1 MNQRVNDLREDINKQ
16 EMSVL
21 VVGSVALDT
30 IETPYGKVTDA
41 LGGSA
46 IYFSAAASLF
56 APVRMVGVVGED
68 FDLGQLRFLEERGV
82 DIQGL
87 EVKRGKTFRW
97 WGRYHQDLNV
107 RESLDTQLNV
117 FQDFKPAIPE
127 VYRDSQYVFL
137 ANIDPGLQL
146 DILEQITK
154 PRLVAMDTMNYWI
167 KNKPS
172 QLRSTIRAADVL
184 IVNDSEARE
193 LAREPNLIRASKKIN
208 EMGPEV
214 VIIKKG
220 EHGAV
225 MISKEGY
232 FSAPAYP
239 LEEIQDPTGAGD
251 TFAGGFLGY
260 LARRGDISEAGLRK
274 AIVHGSVLASFCVEG
289 FGLDRLKEVTLKEVE
304 ERYLEFR
311 KIMKF

>member
-1 MNQRVNDLREDINKQ
+1 
-16 EMSVL
+16 MSLL

-68 FDLGQLRFLEERGV
+68 FDLEQLKFLEERGV

-87 EVKRGKTFRW
+87 EVKKGKTFRW
-97 WGRYHQDLNV
+97 WGRYHQDLNI
-107 RESLDTQLNV
+107 RETLDTQLNV
-117 FQDFKPAIPE
+117 FQDFKPTIPRA
-127 VYRDSQYVFL
+127 YRDSQYVFL
-137 ANIDPGLQL
+137 ANIDPVLQL
-146 DILEQITK
+146 NVLEQISK

-172 QLRSTIRAADVL
+172 QLRRTIRAVDVL

-193 LAREPNLIRASKKIN
+193 LAEEPNLIKASRAIN
-208 EMGPEV
+208 KMGPEV
-214 VIIKKG
+214 VIVKKG
-220 EHGAV
+220 EHGAL
-225 MISKEGY
+225 MISKNSY

-239 LEEIQDPTGAGD
+239 LEDIQDPTGAGD

-260 LARRGDISEAGLRK
+260 LASTGDISEAGLRR
-274 AIVHGSVLASFCVEG
+274 AIVHGSVLASFCVEK
-289 FGLDRLKEVTLKEVE
+289 FSLDRLKEVTLREVE
-304 ERYLEFR
+304 GRYLEFR
-311 KIMKF
+311 KIVKF